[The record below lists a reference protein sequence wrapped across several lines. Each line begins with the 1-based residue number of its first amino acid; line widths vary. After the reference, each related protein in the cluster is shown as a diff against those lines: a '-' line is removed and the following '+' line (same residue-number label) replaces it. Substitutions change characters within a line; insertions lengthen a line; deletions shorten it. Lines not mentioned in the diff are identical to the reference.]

1 MKMRKRY
8 IKPHIEGYEVDESVI
23 LIGLSP
29 EGDDLENSED
39 ALPPED
45 WSGISLRRSSNKSL
59 TTNFSSSD
67 DNQSNGGIG
76 TGNTSPF

>member
-1 MKMRKRY
+1 MRKRY

-23 LIGLSP
+23 LIGLSSP

-45 WSGISLRRSSNKSL
+45 WNSLSIRRSSNKSL

-67 DNQSNGGIG
+67 ETQSNGGIG